1 MMSRGR
7 LSAMPRATRCLAAL
21 LVVVVGYGAETAT
34 AQDLAEY
41 YRKLWFRENAERI
54 LERRGMRVE
63 PMDADHLVSDSDSIR
78 WKLDLAPLLERRPV
92 NVPLIDV
99 SSLAAEIGRA
109 HVGSPVSWLCRM

>member
-7 LSAMPRATRCLAAL
+7 LTAMPRAARCLAAL
-21 LVVVVGYGAETAT
+21 LNVVVGYGAETAT

-63 PMDADHLVSDSDSIR
+63 PMDADHLDRKSTR
-78 WKLDLAPLLERRPV
+78 L
-92 NVPLIDV
+92 N
-99 SSLAAEIGRA
+99 SS
-109 HVGSPVSWLCRM
+109 HVAISYAVFCLKKKNTNKDT

>member
-7 LSAMPRATRCLAAL
+7 LSAMPRAARCLAAV

-41 YRKLWFRENAERI
+41 YRQLWFRENAERI

-63 PMDADHLVSDSDSIR
+63 QMDADHLVSDCDSIG
-78 WKLDLAPLLERRPV
+78 WKLALAPLVERRPDKV
-92 NVPLIDV
+92 TPIDV
-99 SSLAAEIGRA
+99 S
-109 HVGSPVSWLCRM
+109 